1 MSAGEPAAGYALLDH
16 TADVGVQAWGPD
28 PAAAFAQAAR
38 GMFAII
44 LDADPVSW
52 KGAGEPATREAS
64 VEGTTWPALLV
75 NWLAELLYLFEVDR
89 FVPREIAMRDCAP
102 PRVAATLQGTVLAV
116 MDEAAGTA
124 VKAVTYHQLAVEIA
138 PTRTELRVILDI

>member
-1 MSAGEPAAGYALLDH
+1 MSADEPVAGYALLDH
-16 TADVGVQAWGPD
+16 TADVGVRAWGPD
-28 PAAAFAQAAR
+28 PATAFVQAAR
-38 GMFAII
+38 GLFAIV

-52 KGAGEPATREAS
+52 YGAGEAATREAS
-64 VEGTTWPALLV
+64 AEGDTWQALLV

-89 FVPREIAMRDCAP
+89 FVPREIAMEFCEP
-102 PRVAATLQGTVLAV
+102 PRVTATLRGTVLAS

-138 PTRTELRVILDI
+138 SERTELRVILDI